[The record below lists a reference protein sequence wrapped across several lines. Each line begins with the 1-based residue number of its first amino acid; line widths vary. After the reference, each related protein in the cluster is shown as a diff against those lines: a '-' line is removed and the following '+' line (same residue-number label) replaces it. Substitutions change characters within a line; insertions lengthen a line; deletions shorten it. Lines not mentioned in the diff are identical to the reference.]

1 MPGPGE
7 MTIFEYFFLIIS
19 LALILSFLKT
29 STLILNEDNLTGSI
43 SGEIGSYIAEHG
55 FDLLDAPVSRL
66 GSLDTPVPA
75 NEIIE
80 REIFWPKNEIIPKIE
95 NLIEY

>member
-1 MPGPGE
+1 MTYWDKDTIQQSVQKTGRALVIHEDHITGGIGAEIAAWIGE
-7 MTIFEYFFLIIS
+7 HCFQF
-19 LALILSFLKT
+19 
-29 STLILNEDNLTGSI
+29 
-43 SGEIGSYIAEHG
+43 
-55 FDLLDAPVSRL
+55 LDAPVSRL